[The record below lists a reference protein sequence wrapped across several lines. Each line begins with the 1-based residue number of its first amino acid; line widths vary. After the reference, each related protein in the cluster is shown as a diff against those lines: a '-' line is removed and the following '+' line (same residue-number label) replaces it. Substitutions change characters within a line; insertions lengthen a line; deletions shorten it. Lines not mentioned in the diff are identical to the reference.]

1 MTDEN
6 TLEVE
11 IVKEIECSKE
21 VALWNYWD
29 HEHLDIVHDGYKQSD
44 VLYDKK
50 NFLFRVDQIKIP
62 LLPFMKFMTP
72 IFMVQDDDDN
82 LLVYAIQM
90 GVLSKTTITIISK
103 SEKNCQITMN
113 YKFYLNGWRKLLRPI
128 LKRLIPKWN
137 ERVWQEDVNLK
148 LRRQKVKDMGF
159 RDFVGLN
166 EDREKRVSDNDEIKN
181 ITLPVP
187 RPKNSTRDLHPFSIR
202 NKNKI

>member
-1 MTDEN
+1 MILHKKFKYDIS
-6 TLEVE
+6 V
-11 IVKEIECSKE
+11 SKE
-21 VALWNYWD
+21 VIWWNYWD

-103 SEKNCQITMN
+103 SEKSCQITMN
-113 YKFYLNGWRKLLRPI
+113 YKFYLNGWRKLLRPF

-137 ERVWQEDVNLK
+137 ERVWLEDVNLK

-159 RDFVGLN
+159 RDFIGLS
-166 EDREKRVSDNDEIKN
+166 EDREKRISDKDEIKN
-181 ITLPVP
+181 INLPVP
-187 RPKNSTRDLHPFSIR
+187 RPKNSTRDLHPFSIK

>member
-90 GVLSKTTITIISK
+90 GV
-103 SEKNCQITMN
+103 
-113 YKFYLNGWRKLLRPI
+113 
-128 LKRLIPKWN
+128 
-137 ERVWQEDVNLK
+137 
-148 LRRQKVKDMGF
+148 
-159 RDFVGLN
+159 
-166 EDREKRVSDNDEIKN
+166 
-181 ITLPVP
+181 
-187 RPKNSTRDLHPFSIR
+187 
-202 NKNKI
+202 